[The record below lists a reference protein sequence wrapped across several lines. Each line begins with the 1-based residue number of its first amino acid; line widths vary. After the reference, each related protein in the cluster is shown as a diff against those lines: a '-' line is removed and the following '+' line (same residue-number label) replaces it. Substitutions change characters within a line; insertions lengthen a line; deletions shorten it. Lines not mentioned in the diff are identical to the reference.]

1 MECLLELL
9 MDLPASWVIKNK
21 NLSTSAK
28 SALVFVFQNLLTI
41 ILVALG
47 CLDMAT
53 KKVGFY
59 IFAFVVAAI
68 WLAITIFIVIR
79 GHKKNWNI

>member
-1 MECLLELL
+1 MECFIEML

-21 NLSTSAK
+21 HLSTRAK
-28 SALVFVFQNLLTI
+28 SVLVFLFQNLLTI
-41 ILVALG
+41 ILVAVG

-59 IFAFVVAAI
+59 IFAFVLAAI

-79 GHKKNWNI
+79 GYKKNWNI